1 MTAVA
6 RERDKNLPAPQSPG
20 RLREAM
26 RAAAQ
31 GLRFLTAIRP
41 RHRFTAREPPP
52 PPDYSLPSA
61 WAARPDRS
69 NHSMLAPPGVEPG
82 NRQAEA
88 AADLFF
94 VHPTMY
100 FGRESWNA
108 RLDDAR
114 VNELIDEMVIPLE
127 ASIFNASCRVWAPR
141 YRQATLYA
149 FLGGRKSA
157 RPALDLAYQDVRR
170 AFVHWAESLSEGRP
184 FFLAGHS
191 QGCLHAIRLLE
202 EVIEPDPDLVDRLVA
217 AYTVGFTFPLDKFG
231 RRLRRLRPADH
242 PSDHGGVIAA
252 WDTWLEGGRPQQPF
266 DRGEHWYAASAGEP
280 AQWERRAGKKPLC
293 VNPLTWRRDTE
304 TAARELHRGAVTVE
318 LQDRPAT
325 FSLVGDEPLGVR
337 LKGLSAPKPSLVSAR
352 CGDDGYLYI
361 TEPPDP
367 ALRAM
372 VMPGGN
378 YHNYDLGLFY
388 MDVRANVAERLEAYL
403 AARSGDHS

>member
-1 MTAVA
+1 MSGSFRAG
-6 RERDKNLPAPQSPG
+6 L
-20 RLREAM
+20 
-26 RAAAQ
+26 RAAVG
-31 GLRFLTAIRP
+31 GLRLLNATRP
-41 RHRFTAREPPP
+41 RHRFADREPPP
-52 PPDYSLPSA
+52 APDYGSPSA
-61 WAARPDRS
+61 WAARPDCT

-82 NRQAEA
+82 NRQSDA

-114 VNELIDEMVIPLE
+114 VNELIDEIVIPLE

-149 FLGGRKSA
+149 FLGGRRSA
-157 RPALDLAYQDVRR
+157 RPALDLAFQDVRR
-170 AFVHWAESLSEGRP
+170 AFIHWAERLSEGRP

-202 EVIEPDPDLVDRLVA
+202 EVIEPDPDLAGRMVA
-217 AYTVGFTFPLDKFG
+217 AYAAGFTFPLDKFS

-242 PSDHGGVIAA
+242 PGDHGGVIAA

-266 DRGEHWYAASAGEP
+266 DRGEHWYGSSAGEP
-280 AQWERRAGKKPLC
+280 AHWERRAGKKPLC
-293 VNPLTWRRDTE
+293 VNPVTWRRDTE
-304 TAARELHRGAVTVE
+304 IAARELHRGAVNVE

-325 FSLVGDEPLGVR
+325 FSLVGDDPLGVR
-337 LKGLSAPKPSLVSAR
+337 VKGLSAPKPHLVSAR
-352 CGDDGYLYI
+352 CGEDGYLYVS
-361 TEPPDP
+361 EPPEP
-367 ALRAM
+367 SFRTM

-378 YHNYDLGLFY
+378 YHNYDFALFY
-388 MDVRANVAERLEAYL
+388 MDVRRNVAERLEAYL
-403 AARSGDHS
+403 SKPVRSRAASGSTAAHS

>member
-1 MTAVA
+1 M
-6 RERDKNLPAPQSPG
+6 SG
-20 RLREAM
+20 RVRAGL
-26 RAAAQ
+26 RAAVGALQ
-31 GLRFLTAIRP
+31 LLNATRP
-41 RHRFTAREPPP
+41 RHRFIDCEPPP
-52 PPDYSLPSA
+52 APDYGSPSS
-61 WAARPDRS
+61 WAARPDRP

-82 NRQAEA
+82 NRQADA

-127 ASIFNASCRVWAPR
+127 ASIFNASCRIWAPR

-149 FLGGRKSA
+149 FLGGRRSA

-170 AFVHWAESLSEGRP
+170 AFVHWDERLSRSRP

-202 EVIEPDPDLVDRLVA
+202 EVIEPDPELVSRMVA
-217 AYTVGFTFPLDKFG
+217 AYPVGFTFPLDKFG

-252 WDTWLEGGRPQQPF
+252 WDTWLEGGRPRQPF
-266 DRGEHWYAASAGEP
+266 DRGEHWYVADDGEP
-280 AQWERRAGKKPLC
+280 AGWQRRAGKKPLC
-293 VNPLTWRRDTE
+293 VNPLTWRRDGE
-304 TAARELHRGAVTVE
+304 PAGRELHRGAVTVE
-318 LQDRPAT
+318 LQDRPAA
-325 FSLVGDEPLGVR
+325 FSLLGDDPLGVR
-337 LKGLSAPKPSLVSAR
+337 VKGLSAPKPGLVSAR
-352 CGDDGYLYI
+352 CGEDGYLYI
-361 TEPPDP
+361 SEPPDP
-367 ALRAM
+367 SLRAM

-388 MDVRANVAERLEAYL
+388 VDVRDNVAARLDAYL
-403 AARSGDHS
+403 AARSGGHS